1 MKASQQ
7 AQIIHADMSA
17 EVAHL
22 KRQHAEELAATE
34 QRQTKLVRALQ
45 SQLDEISKLL
55 EEVHTQCDL
64 TLIDLRAA

>member
-1 MKASQQ
+1 
-7 AQIIHADMSA
+7 MSA

-22 KRQHAEELAATE
+22 KRQHAEELAAAE
-34 QRQTKLVRALQ
+34 QRQTELVRAVQ

-55 EEVHTQCDL
+55 EEVHTQSDL